1 MLEELESSHPGRRL
15 RLTAEGDFE
24 GIWDADRL
32 VQLLGNLGKNA
43 LDYSPPGTPVDFVLH
58 AEVDAVR
65 VEVHNEGPPI
75 PARLLPEIFEP
86 FRRAVSG
93 EPTPSSGLGLGLF
106 IVQRIAQAHGG
117 SVEVRSTED
126 AGTTFTL
133 CLPRRARRVP
143 ESGGARH

>member
-1 MLEELESSHPGRRL
+1 MRL
-15 RLTAEGDFE
+15 Y
-24 GIWDADRL
+24 
-32 VQLLGNLGKNA
+32 V
-43 LDYSPPGTPVDFVLH
+43 
-58 AEVDAVR
+58 VDAGIGGP
-65 VEVHNEGPPI
+65 EG
-75 PARLLPEIFEP
+75 ETSTIFEP

-133 CLPRRARRVP
+133 RLPRRARQVP